1 MVPLSE
7 YATVSE
13 EATMQ
18 EAVEALERAQQ
29 AFDPTR
35 HKHRAILVLGEDKN
49 VVGKISQL
57 DVLRALEPNYENIG
71 ESESLSRAGFSPDFL
86 KDMLDKFSLWQ
97 EPLADICQK
106 AAKM

>member
-1 MVPLSE
+1 MVNTITVKELMVPLSE

-35 HKHRAILVLGEDKN
+35 HKHRAILVLGKDKN
-49 VVGKISQL
+49 VVGKIGQL
-57 DVLRALEPNYENIG
+57 DVLRALEPKYRDLG
-71 ESESLSRAGFSPDFL
+71 DPDKLSRAGFSQDFL
-86 KDMLDKFSLWQ
+86 NSCISL
-97 EPLADICQK
+97 LIF
-106 AAKM
+106 